1 MGRGSLLADVVRLL
15 GRLHYPPVAPP
26 ENAVGHRL
34 ARKCGVKV
42 VSVRGT
48 SQHDGAW

>member
-26 ENAVGHRL
+26 ENAVGHTL
-34 ARKCGVKV
+34 ARKCGVK